1 MATVAE
7 SDEMMALVV
16 QTPESSKGLGGSAPS
31 FADYPWTQEGFKLPD
46 SRKELFKL
54 SQEIQ
59 KVTPPLTNLM
69 LSDSRIG
76 KFFGRAV
83 LSRGMDTD
91 TYAYARSHS
100 IGAED
105 TVGKIGAHLSQVN

>member
-1 MATVAE
+1 MVH
-7 SDEMMALVV
+7 
-16 QTPESSKGLGGSAPS
+16 TPESGKVSGESSQSLPN
-31 FADYPWTQEGFKLPD
+31 YPWTREGFKLPE
-46 SRKELFKL
+46 SKKELFKL

-59 KVTPPLTNLM
+59 KLTPPLTNLM

-91 TYAYARSHS
+91 TYAHARSHS
-100 IGAED
+100 IEVED
-105 TVGKIGAHLSQVN
+105 TISQIGVHLSQVNKLLYKDLKIVL